1 MVLCAVSAD
10 HTHIK
15 LLEAPHTA
23 SAGDRITFPGFTGEA
38 ASSAQMAK
46 KKILEKL
53 APQVKI
59 IFSAYFLYLIVYLSS
74 DKDIYFFLAVIL
86 QFFVELALFSTHA
99 LYVFYC
105 FNVIH

>member
-53 APQVKI
+53 APQVWI
-59 IFSAYFLYLIVYLSS
+59 IFIHS
-74 DKDIYFFLAVIL
+74 FF
-86 QFFVELALFSTHA
+86 
-99 LYVFYC
+99 
-105 FNVIH
+105 FNC

>member
-1 MVLCAVSAD
+1 MLCAVSTD

-53 APQVKI
+53 ASQVGRI
-59 IFSAYFLYLIVYLSS
+59 LFIFTSNSQNQNHCYG
-74 DKDIYFFLAVIL
+74 
-86 QFFVELALFSTHA
+86 
-99 LYVFYC
+99 
-105 FNVIH
+105 

>member
-53 APQVKI
+53 APQVWI
-59 IFSAYFLYLIVYLSS
+59 LILLTSYFSLFIYLLIMILLFLVSNIT
-74 DKDIYFFLAVIL
+74 FFCELCVPFNTCVV
-86 QFFVELALFSTHA
+86 FFFS
-99 LYVFYC
+99 
-105 FNVIH
+105 FNVKH

>member
-23 SAGDRITFPGFTGEA
+23 SAGDRITFPGFTGEP

-53 APQVKI
+53 ASQVWI
-59 IFSAYFLYLIVYLSS
+59 LIFSYLLTYSGFTLR
-74 DKDIYFFLAVIL
+74 
-86 QFFVELALFSTHA
+86 
-99 LYVFYC
+99 
-105 FNVIH
+105 